1 MAFKC
6 RKVPGELKLMV
17 IAELKLMVPAE
28 LKLWHLSAEGSN

>member
-6 RKVPGELKLMV
+6 RKVPAELKLMV
-17 IAELKLMVPAE
+17 TVELKLMVPAE